1 LSLQKKNAPVK
12 LLIQTNIALNM
23 AKMASLFDMT
33 IQQLTRKPK
42 KTGLASVT
50 SSLLEYWQKSVRLY
64 QYSTLKLA
72 RKGGHI

>member
-42 KTGLASVT
+42 KRGLASIT
-50 SSLLEYWQKSVRLY
+50 SPLLEYGQKSRPAY
-64 QYSTLKLA
+64 
-72 RKGGHI
+72 